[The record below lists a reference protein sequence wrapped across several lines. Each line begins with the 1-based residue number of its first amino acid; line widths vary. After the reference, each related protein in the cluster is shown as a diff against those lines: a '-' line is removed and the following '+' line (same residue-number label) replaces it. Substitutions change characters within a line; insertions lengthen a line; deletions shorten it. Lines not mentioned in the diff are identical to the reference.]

1 MTPMK
6 KLWSA
11 WFDKPKA
18 SRYRNLAEPIAD
30 YFPEIGLL
38 SDAGVVRSSN
48 QDHIGCIRFA
58 NDRNLVAVIA
68 DGMGGHQ
75 SGEIASRIAVEV
87 FQKNFSGYLRNADCR
102 QALLKCFADANAEVF
117 RSGQALAENH
127 GMGTTLVAL
136 AVIDGLAYYGNTG
149 DSRLY
154 LCRSGQVRQLSQDHT
169 VVAELLNAGLISA
182 ESAANHPDRNVIT
195 SAIGTR
201 QTTKADIADVALPIE
216 IGDCFVL
223 CSDGLYDLVG
233 DGEIAEISAARPAQE
248 ACKVLVDLANQRG
261 GYDNISVAVVKITE
275 QKTQAANSPITRV

>member
-1 MTPMK
+1 MR

-11 WFDKPKA
+11 WFGKPKA
-18 SRYRNLAEPIAD
+18 SRYRALAEPVAE

-38 SDAGVVRSSN
+38 SDSGVVRSSN

-75 SGEIASRIAVEV
+75 SGEIASQIAVEV
-87 FQKNFSGYLRNADCR
+87 FQKNFPGYLRKADCK
-102 QALLKCFADANAEVF
+102 QALVKCFADANAEVF

-136 AVIDGLAYYGNTG
+136 ALIDGFAYFGNTG

-169 VVAELLNAGLISA
+169 VVAELLNAGLITA
-182 ESAANHPDRNVIT
+182 EAAASHPDRNVIT
-195 SAIGTR
+195 CAIGTR
-201 QTTKADIADVALPIE
+201 QTTKADIADVPLRIE

-233 DGEIAEISAARPAQE
+233 DGEIAEICAVHSAQN
-248 ACKVLVDLANQRG
+248 ACKLLVDLANRRG
-261 GYDNISVAVVKITE
+261 GYDNISVAVVKIAE
-275 QKTQAANSPITRV
+275 QKNQSASSPITRV